1 NLLHY
6 PINYHSQRQSL
17 TGLAPFYLFF
27 LGYQLMNN
35 STERA
40 ITMTLVP
47 DEQRLDFWIN
57 HFGSVKG

>member
-1 NLLHY
+1 
-6 PINYHSQRQSL
+6 
-17 TGLAPFYLFF
+17 
-27 LGYQLMNN
+27 MNN